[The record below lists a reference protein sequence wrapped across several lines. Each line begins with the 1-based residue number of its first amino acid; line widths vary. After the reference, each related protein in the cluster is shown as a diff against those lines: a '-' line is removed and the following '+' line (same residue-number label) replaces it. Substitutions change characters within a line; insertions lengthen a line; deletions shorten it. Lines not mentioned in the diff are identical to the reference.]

1 MRRFWPL
8 LLLFAIL
15 LVAIVGQQAREPV
28 KPATLQASERIISLA
43 PSLTEIAFSLG
54 LGERLVG
61 VTRYCNY
68 PPQAQILPRIG
79 SFLDPNFDAIVQLQP
94 DLVLLL
100 ENNPQLIK
108 QLHQLNIPTL
118 AVNNETLLDID
129 NAINKIGQYTHTTQ
143 QAQTLRTA
151 MHDILTDIQKQIAD
165 QAKPRVLIVISRESD
180 NGPITHRYI
189 AGHHDF
195 YHDLIQLAGGIN
207 AFPDNKIAIPSL
219 SAEGLLHLNPDVIIE
234 LLPAPDEHPFS
245 RHKIKQQWQQLHQI
259 SPLIAVQNNQVHI
272 IEADYT
278 TIPGPRLPLLLKEM
292 ARLIHP
298 SLEWDPA

>member
-15 LVAIVGQQAREPV
+15 LVAIVAQQARMPEKQTVLSSP
-28 KPATLQASERIISLA
+28 ERIISLA
-43 PSLTEIAFSLG
+43 PSLTEIAFALG
-54 LGERLVG
+54 LGNKLVG

-68 PPQAQILPRIG
+68 PPAAKTLPRIG

-100 ENNPQLIK
+100 ENNPRIIK
-108 QLHQLNIPTL
+108 QLHQLDIATL

-129 NAINKIGQYTHTTQ
+129 NAINKISQPTHTTQ
-143 QAQTLRTA
+143 QANMLRTTI
-151 MHDILTDIQKQIAD
+151 HDVITGIQQQVAD
-165 QAKPRVLIVISRESD
+165 QEKPRVLIVISRDGDS
-180 NGPITHRYI
+180 GPITNRYI

-195 YHDLIQLAGGIN
+195 YDDLIQLAGGIN

-219 SAEGLLHLNPDVIIE
+219 SAEGLLQLNPDIIIE
-234 LLPAPDEHPFS
+234 LFPAADEHPFNLQ
-245 RHKIKQQWQQLHQI
+245 KISQQWQQLHQI
-259 SPLIAVQNNQVHI
+259 SPLTAVQNNQVHI

-298 SLEWDPA
+298 NLKWDAS